1 MRQPGHSRRQTAGV
15 SWDEGGDTGAG
26 KCHEPIPAGPTRQ
39 SGPWPTAPLFNDE
52 GWYRSFYNS
61 KLPTKRFFFFPPARS
76 NFSQTQL
83 FDFSVKEILSPPL
96 SLSSCFHLKK

>member
-26 KCHEPIPAGPTRQ
+26 KCHEPVPAGPTRQ
-39 SGPWPTAPLFNDE
+39 SGLWPTAPLFNDE

-61 KLPTKRFFFFPPARS
+61 KLPTKRVFFFPQAVPIS
-76 NFSQTQL
+76 PKCSYL
-83 FDFSVKEILSPPL
+83 ILVSKRFFLLL